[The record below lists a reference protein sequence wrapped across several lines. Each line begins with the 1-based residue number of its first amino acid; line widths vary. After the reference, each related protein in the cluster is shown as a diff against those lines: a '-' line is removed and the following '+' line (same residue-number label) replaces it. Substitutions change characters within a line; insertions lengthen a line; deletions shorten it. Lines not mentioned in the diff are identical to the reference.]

1 MQYTLPCLLLLAT
14 LTFCSCGS
22 AAPPLAAADS
32 DDSSATKPQALAPFD
47 YVTGQ
52 LIDLDTGVRLY
63 RLTGLKPS
71 TGYEVR
77 VSFPAS
83 VGVTKCAGST
93 ALRCAAD

>member
-1 MQYTLPCLLLLAT
+1 MRYTLPCLLLLAT
-14 LTFCSCGS
+14 LTSRSCG

-32 DDSSATKPQALAPFD
+32 PHATNPQALAPFD
-47 YVTGQ
+47 YINGQ
-52 LIDLDTGVRLY
+52 LIDLDTGLRLY

-83 VGVTKCAGST
+83 VGVTNSPLCA
-93 ALRCAAD
+93 ALLCAAD